1 LLNFLNTIRMCKKI
15 NVFKHKGLFEFKQI
29 KHIIKIK
36 AGKKKQFM

>member
-1 LLNFLNTIRMCKKI
+1 MCKKI